1 MGQDMVAH
9 TYSTKELAE
18 LTGVHSNTVR
28 LYEAWGYISKPG
40 RLENNN
46 YRIFTDLHLVQMK
59 LARIALPGPYP
70 VNGKHV
76 QQMVKE
82 FALGN
87 LHESL
92 VLAREYLNN
101 VQLEQ
106 KRAVRAMTILDDWFA
121 NRSCQKDDDLIKG
134 RLKAAQIIGVT
145 LDALRTWERNGL
157 YSIKKDQHGILAYT
171 QSDLE
176 RIEVV
181 RLLRNCGYSIVSL
194 LKVFNQHENITEK
207 PSILLSLPNND
218 GDFFYVT
225 DQFMQFLQNHEQRAQ
240 SLIVMIEDYKKQT
253 YS

>member
-1 MGQDMVAH
+1 MVAH
-9 TYSTKELAE
+9 TYSTKELTE
-18 LTGVHSNTVR
+18 LTGVHANTVR

-40 RLENNN
+40 RLETNN
-46 YRIFTDLHLVQMK
+46 YRIFTDLHLLQMK

-87 LHESL
+87 LDESL

-106 KRAVRAMTILDDWFA
+106 KRALRALTILDDWFA
-121 NRSCQKDDDLIKG
+121 NRSCQNDDGLIKG

-157 YSIKKDQHGILAYT
+157 PGAPKIRVIIFDDSFPWLW
-171 QSDLE
+171 L
-176 RIEVV
+176 
-181 RLLRNCGYSIVSL
+181 
-194 LKVFNQHENITEK
+194 F
-207 PSILLSLPNND
+207 
-218 GDFFYVT
+218 
-225 DQFMQFLQNHEQRAQ
+225 
-240 SLIVMIEDYKKQT
+240 
-253 YS
+253 